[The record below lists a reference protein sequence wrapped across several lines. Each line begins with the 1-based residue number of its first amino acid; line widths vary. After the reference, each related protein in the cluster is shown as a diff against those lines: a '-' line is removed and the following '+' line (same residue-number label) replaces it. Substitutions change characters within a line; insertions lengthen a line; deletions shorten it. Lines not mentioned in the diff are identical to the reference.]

1 MKPILFSTLM
11 VKAIMDG
18 QKTQTR
24 RVIKFPKGRTPHWYH
39 GPNEEGLHDFMF
51 GAIDP
56 ENRMAIDWSEFVIA
70 PFAVGDELWVRE
82 TFAVDPCLPDCAGHE
97 DENECPFNQVGDKC
111 YKYQAQYTEPVPKIG
126 WKPSIHMPSEAARIF
141 LMVTDVRAEQLQ
153 DISEDDMIAEGIMDA
168 DDYATKSPPDEY
180 PEHDPR
186 YKGWIGWN
194 RVLFESLWNEFAK
207 QGTRWRDNP
216 WVWVISFERINTQV
230 MMKN

>member
-82 TFAVDPCLPDCAGHE
+82 TWRFVPRSLRWAPRARAGWRREARARREAREATRAVG
-97 DENECPFNQVGDKC
+97 
-111 YKYQAQYTEPVPKIG
+111 
-126 WKPSIHMPSEAARIF
+126 
-141 LMVTDVRAEQLQ
+141 
-153 DISEDDMIAEGIMDA
+153 
-168 DDYATKSPPDEY
+168 AT
-180 PEHDPR
+180 
-186 YKGWIGWN
+186 
-194 RVLFESLWNEFAK
+194 A
-207 QGTRWRDNP
+207 
-216 WVWVISFERINTQV
+216 
-230 MMKN
+230 